1 MSQDARAVWT
11 FGEFRFDIGAS
22 ELVRNK
28 EPVKAEPQTLRVL
41 EYLIR
46 HRDRVV
52 SREDLI
58 REIWEARAI
67 SDWAVSAA
75 IKAVRASLGDTGRDK
90 AYVRTVHSRGFRFI
104 APVREQ
110 SRPNLLATEGAT
122 VLVRAFRPSPPEPQH
137 VYLAEGLTEDLITD
151 LSRRPELSV
160 LSLNAT
166 RAVGPGV
173 PSSELGV
180 RHIVEGSVRQLES
193 VIRINLSVL
202 DGLGQRQVWAE
213 RFDFDRSALVAAQDQ
228 ISARV
233 AGVLVP
239 GASQQQHRAGG
250 TRNSE
255 AYDAYLKGRYAYF
268 RYDPKAFVEA
278 LAQFEKATEIDPE
291 FADAFAQQAYCRTT
305 LFVFGLPGADE
316 TLAAAEALARKAI
329 ALEPGSA
336 LAHARLGWT
345 LGYGGVLEPVLA
357 AFKTALACDPEN
369 AEVALAFG
377 ETLNRLAQPA
387 RAQTVLESA
396 FGRDMYF
403 PPSWEFAKGHSKL
416 LLGDG
421 EGAIAHFRSV
431 LSRVERFVPARVQL
445 IRALSEAEQADLA
458 REEVDALRALA
469 PRFSRAHA
477 RRMFPYPDPTVRQA
491 LDAALEEAGLG

>member
-1 MSQDARAVWT
+1 MTEHATEIWT
-11 FGEFRFDIGAS
+11 FGEFRFDTGAS
-22 ELVRNK
+22 ELVRN
-28 EPVKAEPQTLRVL
+28 EESVKAEPQTLRL
-41 EYLIR
+41 LAYLIR
-46 HRDRVV
+46 NRDRVV

-75 IKAVRASLGDTGRDK
+75 IKAVRTSLGDTGREK

-104 APVREQ
+104 APVRENT
-110 SRPNLLATEGAT
+110 RPQVQASDGAT
-122 VLVRAFRPSPPEPQH
+122 VLVRAFRPSPPEPEH

-166 RAVGPGV
+166 RAVGTGV
-173 PSSELGV
+173 PSAELGV
-180 RHIVEGSVRQLES
+180 RHIVEGSVRQMEGA
-193 VIRINLSVL
+193 IRINLSVL

-213 RFDFDRSALVAAQDQ
+213 RFDFDRSALIAAQDQ

-239 GASQQQHRAGG
+239 GASEQQHRAGG

-268 RYDPKAFVEA
+268 RYDPKAFVDA
-278 LAQFEKATEIDPE
+278 LAQFERATELDPQ

-305 LFVFGLPGADE
+305 LFVFGLPGADT
-316 TLAAAEALARKAI
+316 TLARAEALARKAI

-336 LAHARLGWT
+336 LAHARLGWA

-357 AFKTALACDPEN
+357 AFNAAQACDPGN
-369 AEVALAFG
+369 PEVALAFG
-377 ETLNRLAQPA
+377 ETLNRLAQPE
-387 RAQTVLESA
+387 RAQQVLETA
-396 FGRDMYF
+396 FAQDLYV
-403 PPSWEFAKGHSKL
+403 PPSWEFAKGHAKL
-416 LLGDG
+416 LLGEVDA
-421 EGAIAHFRSV
+421 AIVHFRSV

-445 IRALSEAEQADLA
+445 IRALWVNGELPEARNEL
-458 REEVDALRALA
+458 ESLRSVA
-469 PRFSRAHA
+469 PKYSRAHA
-477 RRMFPYPDPTVRQA
+477 QRMFPYPDQAVRDSLDMA
-491 LDAALEEAGLG
+491 LDQAGLA